1 MWDKK
6 KVIVW
11 HIVLGA
17 KRIISGRI
25 SYAFFRPRA
34 NDAHSRVYARSIL
47 KRALRAQDVSVIKA
61 KAQGIIFGIIFGI
74 IMSYAMPMG
83 WKSWGGALYFAL
95 SSYKLF

>member
-1 MWDKK
+1 MCDKK

-61 KAQGIIFGIIFGI
+61 KAQGIIFGII
-74 IMSYAMPMG
+74 MSYAMPMG